1 MCSIF
6 LKSSHRLTL
15 VDLRLRRP
23 VIIQDVTHER
33 WAKIEALY
41 LALAD
46 LNGPERKAILDRAEP
61 EVRAEVEAMLAQ
73 PDRSKLLDHPIWTRN
88 SSDALT
94 PTLAPGIYIGQYRIE
109 AEIGAGGMGVVYRAQ
124 DTKLHRPVA
133 VKILADEMV
142 DPAARR
148 RFQREAQD
156 GVLSESSAHPH
167 GL

>member
-61 EVRAEVEAMLAQ
+61 EVRAEVDLFRGSRR
-73 PDRSKLLDHPIWTRN
+73 PDLTSRSL
-88 SSDALT
+88 
-94 PTLAPGIYIGQYRIE
+94 
-109 AEIGAGGMGVVYRAQ
+109 
-124 DTKLHRPVA
+124 
-133 VKILADEMV
+133 
-142 DPAARR
+142 
-148 RFQREAQD
+148 
-156 GVLSESSAHPH
+156 
-167 GL
+167 